1 MTFMAS
7 RHRSIQRPS
16 GHGHGTSRAKFLTMD
31 KRNKNAIQNHRD
43 DIVGKLGCLDIMVNS
58 ARIYHE
64 AQEAKY
70 SEQARETL
78 DTNCYGTINVI
89 KTFPE
94 DFRSVPALGTL
105 FINEELYKQ
114 NEDL

>member
-1 MTFMAS
+1 
-7 RHRSIQRPS
+7 
-16 GHGHGTSRAKFLTMD
+16 MD

-43 DIVGKLGCLDIMVNS
+43 DIVGKLGCLDIMVNN

-89 KTFPE
+89 KTFL
-94 DFRSVPALGTL
+94 RILGPFQRWERYL
-105 FINEELYKQ
+105 SMKSCINRTQTFENQ
-114 NEDL
+114 NHS

>member
-1 MTFMAS
+1 
-7 RHRSIQRPS
+7 
-16 GHGHGTSRAKFLTMD
+16 MD

-43 DIVGKLGCLDIMVNS
+43 DIVGKLGCLDIMVNN

-64 AQEAKY
+64 AKEAKY

-89 KTFPE
+89 KTFLRILGP
-94 DFRSVPALGTL
+94 SLPALGTL